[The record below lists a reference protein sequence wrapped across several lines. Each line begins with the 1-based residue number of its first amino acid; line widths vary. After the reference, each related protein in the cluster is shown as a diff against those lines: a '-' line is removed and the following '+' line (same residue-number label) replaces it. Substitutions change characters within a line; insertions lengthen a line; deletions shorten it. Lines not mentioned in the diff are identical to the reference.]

1 MAGQREL
8 TFAGLLRQLR
18 AEARLTQE
26 ELAEAAGVSARSVS
40 DLERGITRT
49 ARKDTALLLAGALS
63 LAEPVRGLFV
73 AAARGRAPAAEVM
86 AARQGIGPGV
96 FAAAAT
102 KSLPRD
108 IASFTGR
115 HAELVQLMG
124 AIDALPVNGG
134 VVGIH
139 AIDGMAG
146 IGKTTFAV
154 HAAHKLAVSFP
165 DGQFFLPLHAHTR
178 GHRPVDPADALA
190 SLLLTAGV
198 AAAQIPPGL
207 EARAARWRDHVAGR
221 KTLLLLDDAASH
233 EQVQPLLPGTAGSL
247 VLVTSRRR
255 LTALEDTAV
264 ISLDTLPP
272 DEAAALLARLAARP
286 GLRAGD
292 AAVSEIIR
300 LCGCLPLA
308 IGMIASQLR
317 HRRTWSAARL
327 AAELAAAS
335 DRLAMMHAENLS
347 VAAAFGL
354 SYADLTPAPQRL
366 FRRLGLVPGPDFD
379 AHAAAALGHC
389 SLDEARRCLDELYDQ
404 HLITEPAPGR
414 YRLHDLLREHARAL
428 AAGDPAESDAAA
440 AGELLDYYLQ
450 TALAAGQHLPSW
462 DPVDSSLLLAQPS
475 QYAPPVSAPG
485 QAAAWLETEHANLQA
500 ATDYAI
506 ASGRLRHAALIPA
519 AMVDFLQTEGHV
531 DQALTM
537 HSTALAAA
545 RQAGDRTGQARA
557 LMHLAR
563 PQMTTGDR
571 TAAVASSQH
580 ALDLY
585 CDLGDRIGQ
594 GNALDNLGFFHRVA
608 GDHHAAAACH
618 GQALELFRGI
628 GNQRGQAQARNS
640 LGVVQRET
648 GDYPAAATSHRQAL
662 ELYRDLGE
670 RYGEMETLIKLGEVQ
685 RLTGDYPAATAI
697 LHQAQTLALELGDR
711 FRQAWVLTLLG
722 VLHRLA
728 GHYRVAAA
736 SHQQALE
743 TLCEI
748 GEPFVQGFARN
759 ELGLVQQLIADYQ
772 AAAASHQQALRL
784 MRDGDEPYG
793 QADVLNSLGELASR
807 TSATSEARDHHSQA
821 LSIARRIGAPL
832 QEARALEGIGHS
844 HLQDGNPSQAVT
856 HLQQALAIYQ
866 RIASPGVQRVQEAL
880 RQHAPE
886 QAPAKLTHD

>member
-1 MAGQREL
+1 VAGQPEL

-26 ELAEAAGVSARSVS
+26 ELAEAASVSPRSVS
-40 DLERGITRT
+40 DLERGIHRT
-49 ARKDTALLLAGALS
+49 ARKDTALLLADALS

-73 AAARGRAPAAEVM
+73 AAARGRAPAADVV
-86 AARQGIGPGV
+86 AARQGMGPGA

-115 HAELVQLMG
+115 QAELAQLLG
-124 AIDALPVNGG
+124 AIDALPANGG

-154 HAAHKLAVSFP
+154 HAAHKLAGSFL

-198 AAAQIPPGL
+198 AAAQVPPGL

-233 EQVQPLLPGTAGSL
+233 EQVRPLLPGTAGSL

-255 LTALEDTAV
+255 LTALEDATV
-264 ISLDTLPP
+264 ISLDTLPQ

-292 AAVSEIIR
+292 AAVGEITR
-300 LCGCLPLA
+300 RCGYLPLA

-317 HRRTWSAARL
+317 HHRTRSAARM

-354 SYADLTPAPQRL
+354 SYADLTPATQRL

-428 AAGDPAESDAAA
+428 AAGDPAESDAAT
-440 AGELLDYYLQ
+440 GELLDYYLQ
-450 TALAAGQHLPSW
+450 TALAAGQHLPHW
-462 DPVDSSLLLAQPS
+462 DPVDSSLLPAQPPRC
-475 QYAPPVSAPG
+475 APPVSAPG
-485 QAAAWLETEHANLQA
+485 QAATWLETERANLQA

-506 ASGRLRHAALIPA
+506 ASGRLRHTMLIPA
-519 AMVDFLQTEGHV
+519 AMADFLQAEGHV
-531 DQALTM
+531 DQALAM
-537 HSTALAAA
+537 HNSALAAA
-545 RQAGDRTGQARA
+545 RQAGDRPGQARA
-557 LMHLAR
+557 LMHIAR
-563 PQMTTGDR
+563 PQFTVGHR
-571 TAAVASSQH
+571 AATAAASRQ
-580 ALDLY
+580 ALELY
-585 CDLGDRIGQ
+585 RDLGDRIGQ
-594 GNALDNLGFFHRVA
+594 GNALDSLGFFHRVG
-608 GDHHAAAACH
+608 GDYQAAAAYHRQGLELFRDLGNQCGEAQARSGLGIVQQETGDYQAAAASH
-618 GQALELFRGI
+618 QQALELFRD
-628 GNQRGQAQARNS
+628 R
-640 LGVVQRET
+640 
-648 GDYPAAATSHRQAL
+648 H
-662 ELYRDLGE
+662 E
-670 RYGEMETLIKLGEVQ
+670 RYGEIVALTNLGDVQ
-685 RLTGDYPAATAI
+685 RLTGDYPAATATF
-697 LHQAQTLALELGDR
+697 HQAQALARDLGYR
-711 FRQAWVLTLLG
+711 YSQAWVLNQLG

-728 GHYRVAAA
+728 GDYRGAAT

-748 GEPFVQGFARN
+748 GEPAAQGFARN
-759 ELGLVQQLIADYQ
+759 ELGLVQQLTGDYR
-772 AAAASHQQALRL
+772 AAAASHQRALRL
-784 MRDGDEPYG
+784 MRDSDEPYG

-807 TSATSEARDHHSQA
+807 TSATSQAHDHHSQA
-821 LSIARRIGAPL
+821 LAIARRIGAPL

-844 HLQDGNPSQAVT
+844 HLQDGDPSQAVT

-866 RIASPGVQRVQEAL
+866 RIASPDAQRVQETL
-880 RQHAPE
+880 RQHAPGP
-886 QAPAKLTHD
+886 APPQPAHD